1 MATKSTLPPT
11 QAPYSQEA
19 EEAVLGGLLLSPDLF
34 GIVASIITA
43 SDFFITRHG
52 YIFEAMQTVV
62 KRREPLDIVTLTNEL
77 RANGNLEVIGG
88 GIPGTAYLY
97 SLLNGTGSSYN
108 TDIYAGLVKR
118 CAVRRRLLQGSDDM
132 KALALDETIALED
145 VLGRSEKIMTTIR
158 KGAHVE
164 HAEEWKS
171 IISRVFDRVS
181 GRMNGD
187 AEAFGLFTGFKE
199 LDNLMTGLKRKTL
212 TIVGGRPGM
221 GKTAWMLSAGLN
233 QLQQNQRVGFISQEM
248 DKDELAERFIAMAA
262 MIDGQGIRTGLMP
275 DNEWKRFVSAIGR
288 VSDYPFEVCDV
299 AGMTVK
305 AIRGKALEWIN
316 TSGLDALY
324 IDYLQIIKPDE
335 QYRGNRTNEVSA
347 IARELK
353 ELASELNIPVIAA
366 AQINRG
372 VESRDNKRPQ
382 LSDLRESGEIE
393 SAADNVIFP
402 YREDYY
408 CDPSEQTGDTE
419 LILAKQ
425 RNGPLGS
432 GWAKWY
438 AGSTRYIDGHLTKL
452 DLLQLQGWTE

>member
-1 MATKSTLPPT
+1 MTTRKPAPPKID
-11 QAPYSQEA
+11 APYSLEA
-19 EEAVLGGLLLSPDLF
+19 EEAVLGGLLIAPELF
-34 GIVASIITA
+34 GMVSAVITA
-43 SDFFITRHG
+43 SDFFTVRHG
-52 YIFEAMQTVV
+52 YIFEAMQMVSAR
-62 KRREPLDIVTLTNEL
+62 KEPIDNITLASEL
-77 RANGNLEVIGG
+77 TATGNYQQVGG
-88 GIPGTAYLY
+88 AAYIAQLI
-97 SLLNGTGSSYN
+97 NNTPNSYN
-108 TDIYAGLVKR
+108 VDIYAGLVKR

-132 KALALDETIALED
+132 RELAYNESIPLED
-145 VLGRSEKIMTTIR
+145 VLAGSEKIMQTIR
-158 KGAHVE
+158 KGARIE
-164 HAEEWKS
+164 RGEEWKS
-171 IISRVFDRVS
+171 IISRVYDRVE
-181 GRMNGD
+181 GRMNGN
-187 AEAFGLFTGFKE
+187 AKAFGLFTGFKE

-262 MIDGQGIRTGLMP
+262 MIDGQGIRTGMMP

-288 VSDYPFEVCDV
+288 VSDYPFEVCDI

-305 AIRGKALEWIN
+305 AIRGKALEWMN
-316 TSGLDALY
+316 YNGLDALY

-393 SAADNVIFP
+393 SAADNVLFP

-408 CDPSEQTGDTE
+408 LDASEQTGDTE

-432 GWAKWY
+432 AWAKWY
-438 AGSTRYIDGHLTKL
+438 PASTRYVDGHLDKL
-452 DLLQLQGWTE
+452 DLLKLQGWTE